1 MYLGSAAAMLV
12 LPSVGASFGAPS
24 LLKVVG
30 CLGLSWLAMW
40 MLVGKEIPH
49 RETVIPITQAEVNK
63 AARQDKP
70 IIKSAMQKGCPAP
83 TPWRRMLASPA
94 VWAIITNNFAFH
106 YAFYVIMNWLPTY
119 FNSVLKADLASL
131 GGLKTLPYLVM
142 FLTSNLGG
150 WVGDL
155 LILKRRFSVAA
166 ARKAV
171 NTLGLTSSAVAL
183 MLMPMASDTLPGI
196 AATTLTL
203 GALGFARGGFSVN
216 HMDIA
221 PKYAG
226 VVMGISNTAG
236 TLSGVIGVAIT
247 GRILDW
253 YGGSAV
259 LGGWYQAHALA
270 AIICLGATVIFFSF
284 ARGDRCFN

>member
-1 MYLGSAAAMLV
+1 
-12 LPSVGASFGAPS
+12 
-24 LLKVVG
+24 
-30 CLGLSWLAMW
+30 
-40 MLVGKEIPH
+40 
-49 RETVIPITQAEVNK
+49 
-63 AARQDKP
+63 
-70 IIKSAMQKGCPAP
+70 
-83 TPWRRMLASPA
+83 
-94 VWAIITNNFAFH
+94 
-106 YAFYVIMNWLPTY
+106 
-119 FNSVLKADLASL
+119 
-131 GGLKTLPYLVM
+131 
-142 FLTSNLGG
+142 
-150 WVGDL
+150 
-155 LILKRRFSVAA
+155 
-166 ARKAV
+166 
-171 NTLGLTSSAVAL
+171 
-183 MLMPMASDTLPGI
+183 MASDTLPGI